1 METKKRRKGLIK
13 NSIYFVGNYL
23 PRKCGIATF
32 TTDLSTA
39 IAKKG
44 HVKINAVAMNDTIEG
59 YNYPDTVKFEIY
71 QNDQLKYSEAGDFI
85 NIANPE
91 IVNLQHEF
99 GIFGGPA
106 GNYISILLKKLNMPV
121 ITTMHTILKKPDEE
135 YMKSY
140 NDLFKYSDKLVV
152 LSKKAKE
159 MCKDIYGLD
168 DDEVIYIPHGIPD
181 IPFVDTS
188 FYKDEFHLAGKK
200 IILTFGLIN
209 PGKGIE
215 YVIKALPEVKK
226 KYPNIV
232 YIILGATHPNIKKI
246 SGEEYRL
253 SLKKLAEDLNVE
265 NNVLFLNRFVSLED
279 LTKFLMASDI
289 YVTPYLN
296 EEQIV
301 SGTLAYALGAG
312 KAIISTPYW
321 YAVELLDNDRG
332 KIVDF
337 KNADSIA
344 RSILEYLDNEIAMNL
359 SRKKAYQYGRNMIWK
374 NVAGAYLDLF
384 YDVLKKRNVASVVP
398 KKKNRIM
405 KTNYPEPTLKH
416 LIRMTDDTGLLQ
428 HSFGSI
434 PDRNHG
440 YCLDDNARAIVVAT
454 KYYNLVGNR
463 EALNLLD
470 RYLSFIVHMQRLDG
484 RFHNFLSY
492 NREFLDEVGSDDSF
506 GRALWGLGYAMKY
519 APEWITPVAKNNFD
533 RALPHIDGL
542 NLRGSALALI
552 GLYYYNKRFPGA
564 TSIKKG
570 IKLLADKIV
579 SLYNAQST
587 KDWHWFEPVLAYSN
601 GLIPKSLMLA
611 YEVIVNVEY
620 INIALE
626 SMEFLLK
633 HTFSGGHLS
642 LIGSNGWYKKNGKR
656 ASFDQQP
663 VDAMATIEM
672 LRTAYAI
679 YEKPEYLRKMKIAF
693 NWFLGMNDKNIS
705 MYDFRTGGCSDGLT
719 PNGKS
724 LNQGAESLLSYM
736 LSLLDIIQITAIEK
750 NEDNEDSE

>member
-13 NSIYFVGNYL
+13 NSVYFVGNYL

-32 TTDLSTA
+32 TTDLSNA
-39 IAKKG
+39 IAKHG
-44 HVKINAVAMNDTIEG
+44 RVKINVVAMNDTIDG

-91 IVNLQHEF
+91 IINLQHEF
-99 GIFGGPA
+99 GIFGGP
-106 GNYISILLKKLNMPV
+106 GGDYISILLKKLNMPI
-121 ITTMHTILKKPDEE
+121 ITTLHTILKKPNEE

-140 NDLFKYSDKLVV
+140 HDLFKYSDRIVV
-152 LSKKAKE
+152 LSKKALQ
-159 MCKDIYGLD
+159 MSKDIYGLGD
-168 DDEVIYIPHGIPD
+168 DKVVYIPHGIPD

-188 FYKDEFHLAGKK
+188 FYKDEFHLSGKK
-200 IILTFGLIN
+200 ILITFGLIN

-226 KYPNIV
+226 KFPNIV
-232 YIILGATHPNIKKI
+232 YIVLGATHPNIKKI

-265 NNVLFLNRFVSLED
+265 NNVLFLNKFISLED

-289 YVTPYLN
+289 YITPYLN
-296 EEQIV
+296 EEQVV

-321 YAVELLDNDRG
+321 YAVELLDDDRG

-337 KNADSIA
+337 RDSNSIA
-344 RSILEYLDNEIAMNL
+344 RAILEYLEDEVSMNL
-359 SRKKAYQYGRNMIWK
+359 ARKRAYQYGRSMIWK
-374 NVAGAYLDLF
+374 NVARAYLDVF
-384 YDVLKKRNVASVVP
+384 HDVLKRRNIATVQEKD
-398 KKKNRIM
+398 KKRIM

-428 HSFGSI
+428 HSSGSI
-434 PDRNHG
+434 PDRKHG

-454 KYYNLVGNR
+454 KYYNLVGDKK
-463 EALNLLD
+463 AIDLLD
-470 RYLSFIVHMQRLDG
+470 RYLSFVVYMQRMDG
-484 RFHNFLSY
+484 RFHNFLGY
-492 NREFLDEVGSDDSF
+492 NREYLDETGSDDSF

-519 APEWITPVAKNNFD
+519 APDWITPVAKNNFD
-533 RALPHIDGL
+533 RALPHIEEL

-564 TSIKKG
+564 TSIRKG

-579 SLYNAQST
+579 HLYKTQSSP
-587 KDWHWFEPVLAYSN
+587 DWQWFEPVLAYSN
-601 GLIPKSLMLA
+601 GFVPKSLMLA
-611 YEVIVNVEY
+611 YDIVVNVEY
-620 INIALE
+620 INTALE
-626 SMEFLLK
+626 SMEFLINE
-633 HTFSGGHLS
+633 TFKNGFLS
-642 LIGSNGWYKKNGKR
+642 LIGSNGWYKKGNKR
-656 ASFDQQP
+656 VNFDQQP

-679 YEKPEYLRKMKIAF
+679 YKKPEYLIKMKTAF
-693 NWFLGMNDKNIS
+693 NWFLGLNDKNTS

-724 LNQGAESLLSYM
+724 LNQGAESLLAYM
-736 LSLLDIIQITAIEK
+736 LSLLDVIQLT
-750 NEDNEDSE
+750 

>member
-1 METKKRRKGLIK
+1 METKKRRKNFIK
-13 NSIYFVGNYL
+13 NSIYFIGNYL

-32 TTDLSTA
+32 TTDLATA
-39 IAKKG
+39 IGKYG

-59 YNYPDTVKFEIY
+59 YNYPNTVKFEIY

-99 GIFGGPA
+99 GIFGGVA

-121 ITTMHTILKKPDEE
+121 ITTLHTILKNPNEDYK
-135 YMKSY
+135 KSY
-140 NDLFKYSDKLVV
+140 HDLFKYSDRVVV
-152 LSKKAKE
+152 LSKKALQ
-159 MCKDIYGLD
+159 MCKEIYGLS
-168 DDEVIYIPHGIPD
+168 DDEVVYIPHGIPD

-188 FYKDEFHLAGKK
+188 FYKDEFHLSGKK
-200 IILTFGLIN
+200 IIMTFGLIN

-226 KYPNIV
+226 KFPNIV
-232 YIILGATHPNIKKI
+232 YIVLGTTHPNIKKI

-265 NNVLFLNRFVSLED
+265 NNVIFLNRFVSLED

-289 YVTPYLN
+289 YITPYLN

-321 YAVELLDNDRG
+321 YAVELLDDDRG

-337 KNADSIA
+337 KDSNSIA
-344 RSILEYLDNEIAMNL
+344 KAILEYLEDDVSMNL
-359 SRKKAYQYGRNMIWK
+359 ARKKAYQYGRSMIWK
-374 NVAGAYLDLF
+374 NVAGAYLDVF
-384 YDVLKKRNVASVVP
+384 YDVLKRRNITTIVGRD
-398 KKKNRIM
+398 KKRIM

-434 PDRNHG
+434 PDRKHG

-454 KYYNLVGNR
+454 KYYNLVGDKK
-463 EALNLLD
+463 ALDLLD
-470 RYLSFIVHMQRLDG
+470 RYLSFVVHMQRMDG

-506 GRALWGLGYAMKY
+506 GRALWGLGYVMKY
-519 APEWITPVAKNNFD
+519 APDWITPVAKNNFD
-533 RALPHIDGL
+533 RALPHIEEL

-564 TSIKKG
+564 TSIRKG

-579 SLYNAQST
+579 HHYKTQST
-587 KDWHWFEPVLAYSN
+587 SDWHWFEPVLAYSN

-611 YEVIVNVEY
+611 YEVVVNVEY
-620 INIALE
+620 INTALD

-633 HTFSGGHLS
+633 ETFKNGHLS
-642 LIGSNGWYKKNGKR
+642 LIGSNGWYRKGKKR
-656 ASFDQQP
+656 ANFDQQP
-663 VDAMATIEM
+663 IDAMATIEM

-679 YEKPEYLRKMKIAF
+679 YEKPEYLRKMKTAF
-693 NWFLGMNDKNIS
+693 NWFLGLNDKNTS

-724 LNQGAESLLSYM
+724 LNQGAESLLAYM
-736 LSLLDIIQITAIEK
+736 LSLLDVIQLTAIES
-750 NEDNEDSE
+750 NEDSE

>member
-1 METKKRRKGLIK
+1 MDTKKKRRRSAIK
-13 NSIYFVGNYL
+13 NSVYFVGNYL

-32 TTDLSTA
+32 TTDLATSV
-39 IAKKG
+39 AKYG
-44 HVKINAVAMNDTIEG
+44 HVKINAVAMNDTVEG

-99 GIFGGPA
+99 GIFGGPS

-121 ITTMHTILKKPDEE
+121 ITTMHTIMKKPDEE

-140 NDLFKYSDKLVV
+140 ADLFKYSDRIVV
-152 LSKKAKE
+152 LSKKALQ
-159 MCKDIYGLD
+159 MCKKIYGLGD
-168 DDEVIYIPHGIPD
+168 GEVAYIPHGIPD

-188 FYKDEFHLAGKK
+188 FYKDEFHLSGKK
-200 IILTFGLIN
+200 IIMTFGLIN

-215 YVIKALPEVKK
+215 YVIKALPEIKK
-226 KYPNIV
+226 RYPNIV
-232 YIILGATHPNIKKI
+232 YIVLGATHPNIKKI

-253 SLKKLAEDLNVE
+253 SLKKLAEELNVE

-279 LTKFLMASDI
+279 LTKFLMATDI
-289 YVTPYLN
+289 YITPYLH
-296 EEQIV
+296 EEQVV

-321 YAVELLDNDRG
+321 YAVELLEGDRG
-332 KIVDF
+332 QIVDF
-337 KNADSIA
+337 RDSDSIA
-344 RSILEYLDNEIAMNL
+344 RAISEYLGNEVSMNL
-359 SRKKAYQYGRNMIWK
+359 ARKKAYQYGRRMIWK

-384 YDVLKKRNVASVVP
+384 YDVLKKRNVAPIVP
-398 KKKNRIM
+398 KGVKRIL

-416 LIRMTDDTGLLQ
+416 LVRMTDDTGLLQ
-428 HSFGSI
+428 HSFGSV
-434 PDRNHG
+434 PDRKHG
-440 YCLDDNARAIVVAT
+440 YCLDDNARAIIVAT
-454 KYYNLVGNR
+454 KYYNLVGDKK
-463 EALNLLD
+463 ALDLLD
-470 RYLSFIVHMQRLDG
+470 RYLSFIVYMQREDG
-484 RFHNFLSY
+484 RFHNFLGY
-492 NREFLDEVGSDDSF
+492 DREYLDETGSHDSF

-519 APEWITPVAKNNFD
+519 APDWIVPVAKNNFD
-533 RALPHIDGL
+533 RALPHIDEL

-564 TSIKKG
+564 TSVRKG
-570 IKLLADKIV
+570 IKLLADKLV
-579 SLYNAQST
+579 GFYFNQSSD
-587 KDWHWFEPVLAYSN
+587 DWHWFEPVLSYSN

-611 YEVIVNVEY
+611 YEVVVNVEY

-626 SMEFLLK
+626 SMEFLIK
-633 HTFSGGHLS
+633 HTFKNGHLS

-656 ASFDQQP
+656 AGFDQQA
-663 VDAMATIEM
+663 VDAMATVEM

-679 YEKPEYLRKMKIAF
+679 YEKPEYLRKMKTAF
-693 NWFLGMNDKNIS
+693 NWFLGLNDKNIS

-719 PNGKS
+719 PNGRS
-724 LNQGAESLLSYM
+724 LNQGAESLLAYM
-736 LSLLDIIQITAIEK
+736 LSLLDVIQLTAIES
-750 NEDNEDSE
+750 NEDSE